1 MKYIVLLVF
10 IAFIATTTNASNLRS
25 HTAVDTI
32 ASIMGKNSLYTSIV
46 RSLKQDAP
54 AKVIVNKMNELQA
67 VLTTRLEHV
76 KDGCEID
83 QKHFLQRLLIVSQ
96 NVTKVN
102 ASVIVAKKCI
112 AEEIATEQDI
122 GEEIQAELKTL
133 VPHSKFESAKA
144 HLSQIRKRA
153 TKLMK
158 AHDARHDR
166 YQKEQVMFKNQDKI
180 LSHVMGTIESY
191 YKKKSVNKAAV
202 QQSEHSVA
210 TVLLETVAPKS
221 KVHRAVVTKLL
232 EIVSNKTTTTP
243 KKGTEEQ
250 PVVTKRKV
258 STAPK
263 AAKSKVLAGTIY
275 EAITEL
281 KGTFVNEQKIR
292 TLRYETRKDEH
303 VQEIQ
308 QLSKEEGDIKNEV
321 TNYIASNK
329 NITNRVNKMK
339 FNLNK
344 ALDKQKECKKE
355 STSLAVDLKKLQ
367 TRKIKRKFALNH
379 TKTLC
384 NAQIKDILKEVKL
397 ATYISGLI
405 SKRVKKI
412 QEALQKFEKETSD
425 VNGATGNGH
434 ATGSSGT
441 GGANSVGDIENQIKN
456 SEQCAK
462 LGVAFWCKNEANMKQ
477 CGVSASDC
485 KRMMKDNVAQDLT
498 NDNSPTGNAA
508 EDAHSIRK
516 ERMKKKKEAEKKRL
530 ATGSTGPSASGST
543 GSSTGSST
551 GISSGKQLQDA
562 ASTGTATGPSA
573 GKSASS
579 TGATGTAT
587 KNAQRQSD
595 FQKLL
600 KIFDQDKDQRIG
612 WDEIIAVT
620 GHEDPK
626 MKREFQAVAG
636 NDMKMNYKEFH
647 KFMNNKGAKTGFF
660 FM

>member
-1 MKYIVLLVF
+1 M
-10 IAFIATTTNASNLRS
+10 
-25 HTAVDTI
+25 
-32 ASIMGKNSLYTSIV
+32 
-46 RSLKQDAP
+46 
-54 AKVIVNKMNELQA
+54 
-67 VLTTRLEHV
+67 
-76 KDGCEID
+76 
-83 QKHFLQRLLIVSQ
+83 
-96 NVTKVN
+96 
-102 ASVIVAKKCI
+102 
-112 AEEIATEQDI
+112 
-122 GEEIQAELKTL
+122 
-133 VPHSKFESAKA
+133 
-144 HLSQIRKRA
+144 
-153 TKLMK
+153 
-158 AHDARHDR
+158 
-166 YQKEQVMFKNQDKI
+166 
-180 LSHVMGTIESY
+180 
-191 YKKKSVNKAAV
+191 
-202 QQSEHSVA
+202 
-210 TVLLETVAPKS
+210 
-221 KVHRAVVTKLL
+221 
-232 EIVSNKTTTTP
+232 
-243 KKGTEEQ
+243 
-250 PVVTKRKV
+250 
-258 STAPK
+258 
-263 AAKSKVLAGTIY
+263 AGTIY

-329 NITNRVNKMK
+329 NITKRVNKMK

-367 TRKIKRKFALNH
+367 TRKTKRKFALNH

-485 KRMMKDNVAQDLT
+485 TRMMKDNVAQDLT
-498 NDNSPTGNAA
+498 NNDNSSTGGNAA
-508 EDAHSIRK
+508 EDAHSIRE
-516 ERMKKKKEAEKKRL
+516 ERMKKKKKAEERRKRL
-530 ATGSTGPSASGST
+530 ATGSTGPTASGST
-543 GSSTGSST
+543 GSTGGT
-551 GISSGKQLQDA
+551 GISSGEQLQDA
-562 ASTGTATGPSA
+562 ASNGTATGPSA
-573 GKSASS
+573 ENSASS
-579 TGATGTAT
+579 TGAIGTAT

-626 MKREFQAVAG
+626 LKREFQKAAG

-647 KFMNNKGAKTGFF
+647 KFMNKGTKTGFF

>member
-1 MKYIVLLVF
+1 
-10 IAFIATTTNASNLRS
+10 
-25 HTAVDTI
+25 
-32 ASIMGKNSLYTSIV
+32 MG
-46 RSLKQDAP
+46 
-54 AKVIVNKMNELQA
+54 
-67 VLTTRLEHV
+67 EHV

-191 YKKKSVNKAAV
+191 YKKKSVNKEAV

-210 TVLLETVAPKS
+210 TVLLE
-221 KVHRAVVTKLL
+221 
-232 EIVSNKTTTTP
+232 
-243 KKGTEEQ
+243 

-329 NITNRVNKMK
+329 NITKRVNKMK

-367 TRKIKRKFALNH
+367 TR
-379 TKTLC
+379 
-384 NAQIKDILKEVKL
+384 
-397 ATYISGLI
+397 
-405 SKRVKKI
+405 
-412 QEALQKFEKETSD
+412 
-425 VNGATGNGH
+425 
-434 ATGSSGT
+434 
-441 GGANSVGDIENQIKN
+441 
-456 SEQCAK
+456 
-462 LGVAFWCKNEANMKQ
+462 
-477 CGVSASDC
+477 
-485 KRMMKDNVAQDLT
+485 
-498 NDNSPTGNAA
+498 
-508 EDAHSIRK
+508 
-516 ERMKKKKEAEKKRL
+516 
-530 ATGSTGPSASGST
+530 
-543 GSSTGSST
+543 
-551 GISSGKQLQDA
+551 
-562 ASTGTATGPSA
+562 
-573 GKSASS
+573 
-579 TGATGTAT
+579 
-587 KNAQRQSD
+587 
-595 FQKLL
+595 
-600 KIFDQDKDQRIG
+600 
-612 WDEIIAVT
+612 
-620 GHEDPK
+620 
-626 MKREFQAVAG
+626 
-636 NDMKMNYKEFH
+636 
-647 KFMNNKGAKTGFF
+647 
-660 FM
+660 